1 MEGQWVEVQLSF
13 SMEDF
18 RVLKDLASKRSMA
31 FSSFLKQIISEYVS
45 AKNAPAPERAG
56 CIR

>member
-1 MEGQWVEVQLSF
+1 MEGQWVEVKLNF

-18 RVLKDLASKRSMA
+18 RVLKALASNRSLI

-45 AKNAPAPERAG
+45 AKNTLAPEKAG
-56 CIR
+56 